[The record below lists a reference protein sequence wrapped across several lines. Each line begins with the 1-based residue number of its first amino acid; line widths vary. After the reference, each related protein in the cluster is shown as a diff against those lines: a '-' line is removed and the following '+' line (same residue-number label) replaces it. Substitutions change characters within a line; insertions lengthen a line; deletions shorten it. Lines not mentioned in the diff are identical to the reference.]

1 MLQILF
7 DENFNFRIIRG
18 LKLRRSDYHFE
29 TVQNFGLR
37 GETDPLVLEFA
48 AANDF
53 ILATHDVNTIPK
65 FAYERVAADLKM
77 PGVIIVSELLPIGL
91 AIDEIETLINCSR
104 QEEWKNQVLHIPL

>member
-1 MLQILF
+1 MFQILF

-18 LKLRRSDYHFE
+18 LKLRLSNYRFE

-37 GETDPLVLEFA
+37 GKTDPEILAFA

-65 FAYERVAADLKM
+65 FAYERIASDLKM
-77 PGVIIVSELLPIGL
+77 PGIIIVSELLSIGL
-91 AIDEIETLINCSR
+91 AIDEIETLVRCSR
-104 QEEWKNQVLHIPL
+104 QEEWENQVLHIPL